1 MYLIRELALGPEL
14 MITQPNVL
22 LTEMLF
28 LGSMLMIYNCNKS
41 CLGTC
46 FLKTCTCEYTA
57 TVYLAERPC
66 PANSPWLI
74 LCGTYLRMY
83 ALGKGLL
90 ELLQP

>member
-46 FLKTCTCEYTA
+46 FSR
-57 TVYLAERPC
+57 LAPV
-66 PANSPWLI
+66 NTQQQYI
-74 LCGTYLRMY
+74 LLRDL
-83 ALGKGLL
+83 AQQILPG
-90 ELLQP
+90 